1 MSTDISAPTS
11 PFLLLV
17 LGVLALLVVYLLV
30 ALVEGVFLSLLNWHP
45 FRASMF
51 ISVIMNITS
60 GIING
65 ILLIL
70 LQHTP
75 YIWLPVSFVLSI
87 VIELFIM
94 TYYKREALRQ
104 NSFFAL
110 LVNLA
115 SYVILILPAYYFG
128 ART

>member
-1 MSTDISAPTS
+1 MSPDISAPAS
-11 PFLLLV
+11 PYLLLV
-17 LGVLALLVVYLLV
+17 LSFLALLVVYLLV
-30 ALVEGVFLSLLNWHP
+30 ALVEGVFLSVLNWRP

-60 GIING
+60 GIVNG

-75 YIWLPVSFVLSI
+75 YIWLPISFVLSI

-94 TYYKREALRQ
+94 TYFKREALRQ